1 MLAPLKRGRDGGQR
15 SEVGRQRSG
24 GRSRRS
30 EDSVSDDRCQK
41 SEDRRKIEGEKVGR
55 LEDLWIK
62 SNLRIL
68 NYKNFEELS

>member
-1 MLAPLKRGRDGGQR
+1 M
-15 SEVGRQRSG
+15 
-24 GRSRRS
+24 
-30 EDSVSDDRCQK
+30 SDDRCQK